1 MNLLDL
7 AVKIGVEDQASSKL
21 DSISTS
27 AIAKATVIGNAFY
40 DAAKFV
46 AGKAIDMTK
55 AIVGGAV
62 SSYSSYEQLVGGVD
76 KLYGDASGKL
86 QQYAQQ
92 AYKTSGMSANQYMQ
106 QATSFSAALI
116 NSLGGDVDKAAD
128 QTDKAMRLMS
138 DNVNT
143 FGSDAEAVQNAIQG
157 LSRENF
163 TMIDNLKLGYAGS
176 REGMQN
182 LIADAEKYAQTVKE
196 MGFDEYAEQMKDT
209 GLSAEELR
217 QRYDELTNSTDLSID
232 SFSDMIDAIDI
243 IQEKQHI
250 MGTTAREAMTT
261 IEGSVTATKA
271 AWQNFLTAIG
281 SGNEDM
287 IRQSVAGIVSG
298 IFGTFDEESGKRVGG
313 IINNVAPVVIRVG
326 QAIVDEIPSVAGMIG
341 YKFAE
346 MIAQALGM
354 ETGYEDSIDTLL
366 HRIGVVMSYKLP
378 TAIKGLLSDALGAVF
393 GDAGREAV
401 ESFFG
406 SFDMEP
412 FADAF
417 DRLREAGGT
426 LVDMFVENLPQIGEF
441 LGTALTVVGDLAQA
455 AATMI
460 QILAP
465 FLPSIVAALVAIK
478 AVGIGTAI
486 VSFVSTLGT
495 ALAAVQTFGGA
506 ISALVTIMGGPVT
519 IIAAVVAAI
528 VAFIA
533 TNEDARNAIKA
544 AWEAIKAAVST
555 AITTVKTTVSEAWN
569 AIKQWTS
576 DTWNAIK
583 TTVSNVFNAIASFVS
598 GALSTIRSTVSST
611 WESVK
616 SAISNAVQN
625 AYNAV
630 ANGFGNVVTYISN
643 LPSNIL
649 NALGD
654 LGTLLWNAGSSII
667 TGLWDGMA
675 SAAGGLFDWVGSI
688 AGTIA
693 SLKGPLPYDK
703 KVLVENGL
711 ALMGGLR
718 GGMQKG
724 FEEDVLPYVKGMAS
738 DISGNMSFSAVNNG
752 ATGSSAPQFS
762 LYIDKLT
769 VRNRDDAD
777 YFAEQINDIWRQQ
790 IEGSLA

>member
-1 MNLLDL
+1 MNLLNLFIKVD
-7 AVKIGVEDQASSKL
+7 ADDQASSKL
-21 DSISTS
+21 DSISTG
-27 AIAKATVIGNAFY
+27 AIAKATVIGHAFY
-40 DAAKFV
+40 DAAKLV
-46 AGKAIDMTK
+46 ASKAVDMTK
-55 AIVGGAV
+55 AVVGGAV
-62 SSYSSYEQLVGGVD
+62 SSYSAYEQLAGGVD
-76 KLYGDASGKL
+76 KLYQGASDKVK
-86 QQYAQQ
+86 QYAQN
-92 AYKTSGMSANQYMQ
+92 AYKTSGMSANQYME

-128 QTDKAMRLMS
+128 LTDVAMRAMS

-143 FGSDAEAVQNAIQG
+143 FGSDMQSVQYAFQG
-157 LSRENF
+157 FAKQNY
-163 TMIDNLKLGYAGS
+163 TMLDNLKLGYGGTKEEME
-176 REGMQN
+176 R
-182 LIADAEKYAQTVKE
+182 LISDANDYAASIGQ
-196 MGFDEYAEQMKDT
+196 A
-209 GLSAEELR
+209 S
-217 QRYDELTNSTDLSID
+217 DLSID
-232 SFSDMIDAIDI
+232 SFADIITAIEL
-243 IQEKQHI
+243 IQEKQKI
-250 MGTTAREAMTT
+250 AGTTAREAMTT
-261 IEGSVTATKA
+261 IEGSVNATKA

-281 SGNEDM
+281 SGDEDM
-287 IRQSVAGIVSG
+287 IRQSVAGLVSG
-298 IFGTFDEESGKRVGG
+298 IFGTFDEETGKRVGG
-313 IINNVAPVVIRVG
+313 VINNVAPVVARVG
-326 QAIVDEIPSVAGMIG
+326 QAIVSEIPSVASMIG

-346 MIAQALGM
+346 VIAQALGM
-354 ETGYEDSIDTLL
+354 DTGYEDSIDTLL

-401 ESFFG
+401 ENFFG

-426 LVDMFVENLPQIGEF
+426 LVDMFIENLPQIGEF

-455 AATMI
+455 AATMV

-486 VSFVSTLGT
+486 VSFVSTLGA

-519 IIAAVVAAI
+519 IIAAVIAAI

-533 TNEDARNAIKA
+533 TNEDARNAIKE

-555 AITTVKTTVSEAWN
+555 AIRAVRTIVSEAWN

-576 DTWNAIK
+576 ETWETIK
-583 TTVSNVFNAIASFVS
+583 TTVSNVFDAIASFVS
-598 GALSTIRSTVSST
+598 TAMSTIGGIISSIWSTIQTTVST
-611 WESVK
+611 
-616 SAISNAVQN
+616 AVQN
-625 AYNAV
+625 VQSAV
-630 ANGFGNVVTYISN
+630 SNGFANVVSFVSN
-643 LPSNIL
+643 IPNSIL
-649 NALGD
+649 NALGN

-667 TGLWDGMA
+667 NGLWDGMI
-675 SAAGGLFDWVGSI
+675 SAAGGLFEWVNGI
-688 AGTIA
+688 AATIA

-711 ALMGGLR
+711 ALMSGLR

-724 FEEDVLPYVKGMAS
+724 FEEDVLPYVKGMTS

-752 ATGSSAPQFS
+752 AAMGSAPQFS

-769 VRNRDDAD
+769 VRNRDDVD